1 MMTESKDIVVEVI
14 VWDGSK
20 ETDNPY
26 GHVTTKIIK
35 NGIPYSYSLE
45 NSSDPHVV
53 CNTEAFNLL
62 EKKEQSLRSG
72 VGFFL
77 NISQEQAKDI
87 FMSMQTRFHGYN
99 KPSCIYHT
107 LSTNCTYAIQQSI
120 QKAGIDLYASNKGI
134 TRYPASVEHGLLN
147 TRNNNAWLVKKIIQY
162 PKGQDKGIDVKA
174 DQVQLIFG
182 VNAILAD
189 DGWHSL
195 GDYNLSENW

>member
-1 MMTESKDIVVEVI
+1 MMTDSKDIVVEVI
-14 VWDGSK
+14 VWDGSAQ
-20 ETDNPY
+20 TNNPY
-26 GHVTTKIIK
+26 GHVTTKITK
-35 NGIPYSYSLE
+35 NAIPYSYSLE
-45 NSSDPHVV
+45 QSDDPHVV
-53 CNTEAFNLL
+53 CNTEPFILL
-62 EKKEQSLRSG
+62 EKKEQSVRSG
-72 VGFFL
+72 VGFVL
-77 NISQEQAKDI
+77 NLNQEQARAI
-87 FMSMQTRFHGYN
+87 FMSMQVRFHGYN

-120 QKAGIDLYASNKGI
+120 QKAGIDLYASNNGI
-134 TRYPASVEHGLLN
+134 TKLPARVEHGLLN
-147 TRNNNAWLVKKIIQY
+147 TKNNNAWLVKKIIQY